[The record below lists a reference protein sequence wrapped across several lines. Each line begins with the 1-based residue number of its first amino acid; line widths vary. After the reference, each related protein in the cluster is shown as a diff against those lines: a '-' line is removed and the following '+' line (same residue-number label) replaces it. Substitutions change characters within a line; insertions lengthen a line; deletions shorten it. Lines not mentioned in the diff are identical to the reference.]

1 LSALRRSA
9 ALVLG
14 AALAATSLTG
24 CGDDDGDAAETFC
37 PLVADRAGL
46 AAMTENFDPSDRDRA
61 LEQLRAIRVE
71 LGELRAAAP
80 SEIRGDLDTQI
91 DAVQGLIDALDAVP
105 PGDPAAAVEAV
116 RAAQADM
123 DGLPEATSNLEAW
136 TAENCPGPARTD
148 LPTTGEP

>member
-1 LSALRRSA
+1 MSALRSHA
-9 ALVLG
+9 ALGVAAVL
-14 AALAATSLTG
+14 AVALVSG
-24 CGDDDGDAAETFC
+24 CGDDAGDAEAFC

-46 AAMTENFDPSDRDRA
+46 AAMTEGFDPSDRERA

-71 LGELRAAAP
+71 LGELRVAAP

-91 DAVQGLIDALDAVP
+91 DAAQGLIDALDATP

-123 DGLPEATSNLEAW
+123 DALPEATASLEAW
-136 TAENCPGPARTD
+136 TAEHC
-148 LPTTGEP
+148 

>member
-1 LSALRRSA
+1 LSARGRD
-9 ALVLG
+9 
-14 AALAATSLTG
+14 AALAVAAVALAAASVAG
-24 CGDDDGDAAETFC
+24 CGDDDGDAEAFC

-91 DAVQGLIDALDAVP
+91 DAAQDLIDALVEVP

-123 DGLPEATSNLEAW
+123 DDLPQATSNLETW
-136 TAENCPGPARTD
+136 TAENC
-148 LPTTGEP
+148 

>member
-1 LSALRRSA
+1 LSALRRLAGPALAA
-9 ALVLG
+9 ALV
-14 AALAATSLTG
+14 ASLVAS
-24 CGDDDGDAAETFC
+24 CGDDDGDVEAFC

-46 AAMTENFDPSDRDRA
+46 AAMTEGFDPSDRDRA

-91 DAVQGLIDALDAVP
+91 DAAQGLIEALDAVP

-123 DGLPEATSNLEAW
+123 DDLPEATANLEAW
-136 TAENCPGPARTD
+136 TAEHC
-148 LPTTGEP
+148 

>member
-1 LSALRRSA
+1 LSTPRSLILSALA
-9 ALVLG
+9 VVL
-14 AALAATSLTG
+14 AVAG
-24 CGDDDGDAAETFC
+24 CGDDGGDAEAFC

-46 AAMTENFDPSDRDRA
+46 AAMTEGFDPSDRDRA

-91 DAVQGLIDALDAVP
+91 DAAQGLIDALDAVP

-116 RAAQADM
+116 RAAQAEM
-123 DGLPEATSNLEAW
+123 DGLPQATENLEAW
-136 TAENCPGPARTD
+136 TEQNC
-148 LPTTGEP
+148 